1 MPAKGRYTRR
11 CVGTCRTSSARAR
24 TSTAPHTREEVV
36 LNYGVSSDWERMFHD
51 MELPH
56 GIVLSPR
63 AAKHLSGFLG
73 KLIAEYA
80 SRYGDLK

>member
-1 MPAKGRYTRR
+1 M
-11 CVGTCRTSSARAR
+11 
-24 TSTAPHTREEVV
+24 E
-36 LNYGVSSDWERMFHD
+36 

-63 AAKHLSGFLG
+63 AAKQLSGFLG
-73 KLIAEYA
+73 KLIGEYE

>member
-1 MPAKGRYTRR
+1 
-11 CVGTCRTSSARAR
+11 
-24 TSTAPHTREEVV
+24 
-36 LNYGVSSDWERMFHD
+36 VSSDWERMFHD
-51 MELPH
+51 MEMELPH

>member
-1 MPAKGRYTRR
+1 LQNLKCSCADFYGATP
-11 CVGTCRTSSARAR
+11 
-24 TSTAPHTREEVV
+24 TREEVV
-36 LNYGVSSDWERMFHD
+36 LNYGVSSNWERTFHGME

-63 AAKHLSGFLG
+63 AAKQLSGFLG
-73 KLIAEYA
+73 KLIGEYE